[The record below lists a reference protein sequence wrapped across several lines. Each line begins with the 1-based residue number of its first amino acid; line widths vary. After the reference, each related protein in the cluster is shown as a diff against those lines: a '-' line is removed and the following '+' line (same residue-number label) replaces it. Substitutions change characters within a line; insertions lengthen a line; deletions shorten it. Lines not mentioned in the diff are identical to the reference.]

1 MASFAAQLKDKF
13 LGVIYRVTGWSS
25 GGAGVGKDTILPE
38 EPTKF
43 AIVQV
48 YFHVGS
54 YVLVDVHDQDSGPTI
69 VIDNSAVLDYV
80 LLYAC
85 SPLRSDP
92 EVASRNPMWITVI

>member
-43 AIVQV
+43 AIVQPV
-48 YFHVGS
+48 EVRSRGGQQEPD
-54 YVLVDVHDQDSGPTI
+54 VDNGDLGGA
-69 VIDNSAVLDYV
+69 N
-80 LLYAC
+80 
-85 SPLRSDP
+85 
-92 EVASRNPMWITVI
+92 